1 MSKETNDISEWVFLG
16 FFIGFFFWVVVVVR
30 WLGGVRLQRSSF
42 FILIFLSFF
51 LLDLLDIEEIKRA
64 RGRDRE
70 SNKGEREGKNIKVIK
85 YKASLDIYK
94 AIQGLMCVIFML
106 YCVNCHTFCILDS
119 LIQLPLED

>member
-1 MSKETNDISEWVFLG
+1 MGFPWIFHWVLFLG
-16 FFIGFFFWVVVVVR
+16 GSGGWVV
-30 WLGGVRLQRSSF
+30 LGCSGLPSSSSSF
-42 FILIFLSFF
+42 FLSFF